1 MSIPFITAEEAA
13 SYIKNGDNVGLSGF
27 TASGTPKVVTVALAE
42 RARALHEKGLPF
54 KINLYTGASTNDH
67 VDGELSR
74 AEAIAARTPY
84 QSHKDSRNA
93 VNNQAMNYFDTH
105 LSHVSQDIRYGFYGD
120 IDVAIIEVTEMSPN
134 GDVVLGAGLGMTP
147 TLAQVAKKVI
157 LEYSSYYKTS
167 FRGFHD
173 NYVPLDPPHRRE
185 IPIYKPSDRIGT
197 TILHIDPK
205 KIIGVVPSNASEGV
219 KPFAPS
225 DEVTHLIGENV
236 CNFLVEQL
244 RTGQIPKEF
253 LPIQSGV
260 GNVANAVLYGL
271 GENPDVPPFEMYTE
285 VIQDAVMA
293 LMEQGHCK
301 FASTCA
307 MTFSDDAMLHF
318 MKNIDFFRDK
328 IVLRPGEISN
338 SPEIVRRLGLITMNT
353 ALEADIY
360 GNVNS
365 THVLG
370 TKMMNG
376 IGGSADFTRNGY
388 LSIFSCP
395 SVQKGG
401 KISAIVPMCSHVD
414 HSEHSVKVLITEQGV
429 ADLRG
434 KDPRQRAETIIENC
448 VHPLY
453 KEIMWDYLK
462 LANKGVKAHT
472 PHNLRAAF
480 ALHETFMDCGDMTQ
494 VDFAKYY

>member
-1 MSIPFITAEEAA
+1 MSIPFISAEEAA

-27 TASGTPKVVTVALAE
+27 TASGTPKVVTVALAK
-42 RARALHEKGLPF
+42 RAKELHEKGLPF
-54 KINLYTGASTNDH
+54 KINLFTGASTNDH

-74 AEAIAARTPY
+74 ADAIAIRTPY
-84 QSHKDSRNA
+84 QGHSDSRKAINA
-93 VNNQAMNYFDTH
+93 QAINYFDGH
-105 LSHVSQDIRYGFYGD
+105 LSMMAQDIRYGFFGD

-147 TLAQVAKKVI
+147 TLAMVAKKII

-185 IPIYKPSDRIGT
+185 IPIYKPSDRIGST
-197 TILHIDPK
+197 VLHLDPK

-219 KPFAPS
+219 KPFTPS
-225 DEVTHLIGENV
+225 DAVTHQIGENV
-236 CNFLVEQL
+236 CNFLVQQL
-244 RTGQIPKEF
+244 RSGMLPKEF

-260 GNVANAVLYGL
+260 GNVANSVLYGL
-271 GENPDVPPFEMYTE
+271 GENPDIPPFEMYTE
-285 VIQDAVMA
+285 VIQDAVMT

-318 MKNIDFFRDK
+318 MENIDFFRDK
-328 IVLRPGEISN
+328 ILLRSGEISN
-338 SPEIVRRLGLITMNT
+338 SPEVVRRLGLITMNT

-376 IGGSADFTRNGY
+376 IGGSGDFTRNAY

-414 HSEHSVKVLITEQGV
+414 HSEHSVNVLITEQGV

-448 VHPLY
+448 AHPMY
-453 KEIMWDYLK
+453 KEILWDYLK
-462 LANKGVKAHT
+462 LANKAGKAHT
-472 PHNLRAAF
+472 PHHLHAAF
-480 ALHETFMDCGDMTQ
+480 SLHETFIDCGDMSK

>member
-13 SYIKNGDNVGLSGF
+13 AIIKNGDTVATSGF

-42 RARALHEKGLPF
+42 RARALHEKGEPF
-54 KINLYTGASTNDH
+54 KINLFTGASTNDH
-67 VDGELSR
+67 VDGELAR
-74 AEAIAARTPY
+74 AEAIAKRTPY
-84 QSHKDSRNA
+84 QSHPDSRKLCNRGG
-93 VNNQAMNYFDTH
+93 MNYFDTH
-105 LSHVSQDIRYGFYGD
+105 LSHVSQDLRYGFYGP

-134 GDVVLGAGLGMTP
+134 GECILGAGIGMTP
-147 TLAQVAKKVI
+147 TLAQIAKKVI
-157 LEYSSYYKTS
+157 IEYSSYYKTS

-185 IPIYKPSDRIGT
+185 IPIYKPTDRIGST
-197 TILHIDPK
+197 VVKIDPE
-205 KIIGVVPSNASEGV
+205 KIIGIVPSNASESI
-219 KPFAPS
+219 KPFTAP
-225 DEVTHLIGENV
+225 DELTQRIGDNI
-236 CNFLVEQL
+236 CRFLVDQL
-244 RTGQIPKEF
+244 RKGEIPKEF

-271 GENPDVPPFEMYTE
+271 GENPEIPRFEMYTE

-293 LMEQGHCK
+293 LMEEGKCR

-307 MTFSDDAMLHF
+307 LTFSDDAMLHF
-318 MKNIDFFRDK
+318 MENIDFFRDK
-328 IVLRPGEISN
+328 VLMRPGEISN
-338 SPEIVRRLGLITMNT
+338 SPEVVRRLGLIAMNT

-376 IGGSADFTRNGY
+376 IGGSADFSRNAY

-395 SVQKGG
+395 SIQKGG
-401 KISAIVPMCSHVD
+401 KISTIVPMVSHVD
-414 HSEHSVKVLITEQGV
+414 HSEHSVKIIATEQGV

-434 KDPRQRAETIIENC
+434 LDPIQRAQTMIENC
-448 VHPLY
+448 VHPMY
-453 KEIMWDYLK
+453 KELMWDYLK
-462 LANKGVKAHT
+462 IACKNGGHT
-472 PHNLRAAF
+472 PHDLRAAF
-480 ALHETFMDCGDMTQ
+480 AFHEALMEKGDMSL
-494 VDFAKYY
+494 VDFAEYDK